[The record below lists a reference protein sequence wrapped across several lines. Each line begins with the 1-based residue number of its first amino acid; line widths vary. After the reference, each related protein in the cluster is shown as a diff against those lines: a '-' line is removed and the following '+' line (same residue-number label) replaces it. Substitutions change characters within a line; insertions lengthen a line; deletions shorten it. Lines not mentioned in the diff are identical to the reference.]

1 MRLLKR
7 VEYEAVYGAGQR
19 RSSPQFAVFF
29 RSQQRFRRRTGRES
43 REGSSANK
51 AAGPGRAS
59 RFGISVKKALG
70 GAVVRNRI
78 RRRIREILRR
88 NRTEIPSGWDIV
100 IHPRRSVA
108 QAPFAP
114 LEAELVRLLR
124 GIRSRASSAP
134 ANMSRDGARAALC
147 RARLPVFFFGADAE
161 RLQVLSFLLALCRR
175 SCAHSRRA
183 ARLVARAAAPLAL
196 PSVHA
201 RRRGSGA
208 RCRAIFREQT
218 SSAAGRMIGIHD

>member
-1 MRLLKR
+1 VRLLKR

-29 RSQQRFRRRTGRES
+29 SSQLPLQREASARSVES
-43 REGSSANK
+43 SRV
-51 AAGPGRAS
+51 S

-88 NRTEIPSGWDIV
+88 NRTEIPTGWDIV
-100 IHPRRSVA
+100 IHPRSSVA

-124 GIRSRASSAP
+124 S
-134 ANMSRDGARAALC
+134 
-147 RARLPVFFFGADAE
+147 
-161 RLQVLSFLLALCRR
+161 
-175 SCAHSRRA
+175 
-183 ARLVARAAAPLAL
+183 LVAKVP
-196 PSVHA
+196 P
-201 RRRGSGA
+201 
-208 RCRAIFREQT
+208 REQKPA
-218 SSAAGRMIGIHD
+218 S

>member
-1 MRLLKR
+1 VRLLQR
-7 VEYEAVYGAGQR
+7 ADYEAVYGAGQR
-19 RSSPQFAVFF
+19 RSSPQFAIFF
-29 RSQQRFRRRTGRES
+29 RSQRTLQREDSARALAAS
-43 REGSSANK
+43 RAK
-51 AAGPGRAS
+51 AGAQGNEADGPSPIS

-124 GIRSRASSAP
+124 SIAP
-134 ANMSRDGARAALC
+134 KA
-147 RARLPVFFFGADAE
+147 
-161 RLQVLSFLLALCRR
+161 
-175 SCAHSRRA
+175 
-183 ARLVARAAAPLAL
+183 
-196 PSVHA
+196 
-201 RRRGSGA
+201 
-208 RCRAIFREQT
+208 
-218 SSAAGRMIGIHD
+218 

>member
-29 RSQQRFRRRTGRES
+29 RSQQAFEASRSQRRGP
-43 REGSSANK
+43 GSK
-51 AAGPGRAS
+51 AAGPDRVS

-124 GIRSRASSAP
+124 SIVPGNPKP
-134 ANMSRDGARAALC
+134 AR
-147 RARLPVFFFGADAE
+147 
-161 RLQVLSFLLALCRR
+161 
-175 SCAHSRRA
+175 
-183 ARLVARAAAPLAL
+183 
-196 PSVHA
+196 
-201 RRRGSGA
+201 
-208 RCRAIFREQT
+208 
-218 SSAAGRMIGIHD
+218 